1 MIPDVLAD
9 ARVRSVPWRDLVPLS
24 WWQVVRELALP
35 LPWLAG
41 SLALA
46 HHGHWCLA
54 LPLSFVFFLAGLRQV
69 HNAYHHALGL
79 PRPATEGVMFAWSVL
94 MLGSMHAV
102 RHNHL
107 RHHRHCLDD
116 DDVEGRC
123 ARMPGWQALLTGPTF
138 PLRMHI
144 HAWTHGGR
152 RLRAWMTAE
161 LAATV
166 LLVGAACAWREGTAL
181 GYHVLAMALG
191 QCLAGFFAV
200 WTVHRDCDP
209 AHVIART
216 SRARLLN
223 WATFN
228 MFFHVEHHLFPRV
241 PTCRL
246 PELARRLDAA
256 APEFRRARVIG

>member
-1 MIPDVLAD
+1 MSLDVLAD
-9 ARVRSVPWRDLVPLS
+9 TRVRSVPWRDLVPLS
-24 WWQVVRELALP
+24 RWQVVRELALP

-46 HHGHWCLA
+46 GHGLWSLA
-54 LPLSFVFFLAGLRQV
+54 LPLSFMFFLTGLRQV

-79 PRPATEGVMFAWSVL
+79 PRAATEGVMFAWSVL

-138 PLRMHI
+138 PLRMHH
-144 HAWTHGGR
+144 HAWVQGGR
-152 RLRAWMTAE
+152 RLRRWMIAE

-166 LLVGAACAWREGTAL
+166 LLVVAACAWREAAAL
-181 GYHVLAMALG
+181 RYHVLAMAAG

-200 WTVHRDCDP
+200 WTVHRGCDP

-216 SRARLLN
+216 SRGRLLN

-228 MFFHVEHHLFPRV
+228 MFYHVEHHLFPRV

-246 PELARRLDAA
+246 PELAARLDAA
-256 APEFRRARVIG
+256 APELRRARVL